1 MAMSPAAVPY
11 RMRDGGGPADNR
23 MLFVR
28 TRGTFET
35 MARAPLVVAGVII
48 AVAAM
53 LAHPSFG
60 SARDL
65 DLVIYPDGSA
75 HVSAEIDVDPLD
87 ADYELELFGSAVSNF
102 VAVGEDG
109 FLLQAEV
116 GGGAAVVETFGSS
129 VLAVQYDTHDL
140 VSKAGRIWTFS
151 LDSPADFTLLL
162 PRNSVIVGMTDLPI
176 SMEAVDGQNRLT
188 MPAGSTD
195 IDYLF
200 SSAAADPGAGDPA
213 EPAGREA
220 DRYAAYGVIGAAAA
234 AAAAAAAGTLVF
246 LRRQRPGRPGAGAA
260 PGPGPVDAEE
270 ILEANQDMREDD
282 KAIVKFISDNGG
294 KALEREL
301 RKKFLQPRTTM
312 WRAVKRLERRGIVEI
327 DKQDMQNLVRL
338 RRGAGGAGGA
348 EG

>member
-1 MAMSPAAVPY
+1 MTMSPAAVPY
-11 RMRDGGGPADNR
+11 RMREGGVPAGNR

-35 MARAPLVVAGVII
+35 MARAPLVAAGVII

-53 LAHPSFG
+53 LAHPTFG

-65 DLVIYPDGSA
+65 DLVIYPDGST

-116 GGGAAVVETFGSS
+116 GGGTAVVETFGSS

-140 VSKAGRIWTFS
+140 VSKSGRIWTFS

-162 PRNSVIVGMTDLPI
+162 PGNSVIVGMTDLPI
-176 SMEAVDGQNRLT
+176 SMEAVNGQNRLT

-213 EPAGREA
+213 DPAGREA
-220 DRYAAYGVIGAAAA
+220 DSYATYGVIGAAAA
-234 AAAAAAAGTLVF
+234 AAAAAGAVAF
-246 LRRQRPGRPGAGAA
+246 LRRQRPGRPAAKAAG
-260 PGPGPVDAEE
+260 GPDPVDAGE

-348 EG
+348 EE